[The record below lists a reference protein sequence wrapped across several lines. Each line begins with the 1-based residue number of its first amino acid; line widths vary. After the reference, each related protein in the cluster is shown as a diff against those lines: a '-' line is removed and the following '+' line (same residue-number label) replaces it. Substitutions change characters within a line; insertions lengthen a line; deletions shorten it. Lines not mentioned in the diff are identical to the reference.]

1 MPYKSYMKQI
11 TVIVTVI
18 LSLALTSPEFC
29 AGRINGKV
37 FSNSRQGEI
46 QKQYVMPIELSK
58 YGHIEIKAKV
68 NNVEGTFILDT
79 GAGIN
84 VITKKFASKL
94 GKIKMQD
101 GSFTGFRATGEPLDM
116 QLYTISSLE
125 IGDLQERNSTFTI
138 LDVDLGKIDGLISLA
153 SFKEQP
159 FTIDY
164 ANKKLYLESR
174 RSLMGREKNGKV
186 IKIQLDDDRGVSVD
200 MFTKVRVNNK
210 LTLQIS
216 LDSGA
221 GFNVFRFNAEYL
233 KSLVGDTTNI
243 KRYNKQS
250 SLNAKDTNNFYLA
263 NLNSLA
269 LYDNPTVNVHDIKA
283 SFLKSLIYDGIT
295 SINWLGK
302 CITIDIRKKEL
313 IIN

>member
-1 MPYKSYMKQI
+1 MPYRDNLKQI
-11 TVIVTVI
+11 TVMVMAI
-18 LSLALTSPEFC
+18 LLIAFASPEFC
-29 AGRINGKV
+29 AGRSNGKD
-37 FSNSRQGEI
+37 FRNSRQGEI

-58 YGHIEIKAKV
+58 YGHVEIRAKV
-68 NNVEGTFILDT
+68 NSVEGIFILDT

-84 VITKKFASKL
+84 VITKTFASKL
-94 GKIKMQD
+94 GKIKMHD
-101 GSFTGFRATGEPLDM
+101 GSFTGFRATGEPLEM
-116 QLYTISSLE
+116 HLYTISSLE

-138 LDVDLGKIDGLISLA
+138 LDADLGKIDGLISLA

-164 ANKKLYLESR
+164 ANKKLYLESSG
-174 RSLMGREKNGKV
+174 SLMSREKNGKV
-186 IKIQLDDDRGVSVD
+186 IKIQLDDDRGVSID
-200 MFTKVRVNNK
+200 MFTRVRVNNK
-210 LTLQIS
+210 LDLQIS

-250 SLNAKDTNNFYLA
+250 SLNAKTTNNFYLA
-263 NLNSLA
+263 KLNSLA
-269 LYDNPTVNVHDIKA
+269 ISDNPSIKVHDIKA

-295 SINWLGK
+295 SINWLGN
-302 CITIDIRKKEL
+302 CITIDISKKEL